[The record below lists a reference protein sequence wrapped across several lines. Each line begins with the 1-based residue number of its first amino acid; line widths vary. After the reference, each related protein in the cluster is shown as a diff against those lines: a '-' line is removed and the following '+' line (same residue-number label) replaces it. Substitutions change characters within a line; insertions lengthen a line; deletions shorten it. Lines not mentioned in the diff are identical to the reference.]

1 MRTYHEK
8 KIIPLRIMFS
18 SGITDG
24 NMKNRADAEVLM
36 AIGFNSLVLS
46 INRSSTS
53 YPVHTERSII
63 RYHFIYA

>member
-1 MRTYHEK
+1 MHTYHKK

-36 AIGFNSLVLS
+36 AIGLYSGLN
-46 INRSSTS
+46 
-53 YPVHTERSII
+53 Y
-63 RYHFIYA
+63 